1 MFGISQR
8 PDGIPDEHGFK
19 TFQEGRSYLYQSGL
33 GGKLYWFLFIKNPEV
48 TIHHS
53 IPRYSAENTK
63 DVVEKYAGDI
73 LLPGLTLGDLYKL
86 RVNAVLVPVEE
97 FVLDRCFYK
106 RAVLIGDAF
115 HKVSGSTSG
124 HGPDVS
130 ANYMPDESAYGTWRE
145 LGH

>member
-1 MFGISQR
+1 
-8 PDGIPDEHGFK
+8 
-19 TFQEGRSYLYQSGL
+19 
-33 GGKLYWFLFIKNPEV
+33 V